1 MPRALAFPVPLVC
14 PCCRA
19 AALHSDDSTV
29 RCAACGAEFRV
40 TDGFLDLIV
49 GERFADDSDETC
61 QCYEEISNAHTVD
74 HYWIP
79 LFRRLFAGAAPG
91 RRPRILAVGCGTG
104 VEVDKLHEAGFDAVG
119 IEIGDRTRSWP
130 RRKSR
135 EWLMLANG
143 MHMPFPDDSFD
154 AVFCGCVFPH
164 LGVVGDSFVVTA
176 RYREDRLA
184 MAREMVRVV
193 RPGGHIV
200 ASSPNRRFPFD
211 IFHGRK
217 PGSYRPRVNWPG
229 SRFLLSVGDYAGML
243 RAAGCSDVVAEPAA
257 GYWGFVRSKH
267 SLKGLLLGVPVRLLF
282 WLTSR
287 EALRFLRGSVLAPWL
302 VVHGTKPGP

>member
-1 MPRALAFPVPLVC
+1 MMQALAFPIPLVC
-14 PCCRA
+14 PSCRA
-19 AALHSDDSTV
+19 AALQSDGITI
-29 RCAACGAEFRV
+29 RCAACESEFRI
-40 TDGFLDLIV
+40 TEGFVDLIL
-49 GERFADDSDETC
+49 GERFTDDSDETC
-61 QCYEEISNAHTVD
+61 QCYEEVSNAHTVE

-79 LFRRLFAGAAPG
+79 LFKRLFADLG

-130 RRKSR
+130 RRQAR
-135 EWLMLANG
+135 DWLMLANG
-143 MHMPFPDDSFD
+143 MHMPFADDSFD

-164 LGVVGDSFVVTA
+164 LGVVGDSFVVTE

-184 MAREMVRVV
+184 MAREMVRVA

-200 ASSPNRRFPFD
+200 TSSPNRHFPFD
-211 IFHGRK
+211 IFHGRE

-229 SRFLLSVGDYAGML
+229 SHFLLSVSDYRTML
-243 RAAGCSDVVAEPAA
+243 RDAGCDRVAAEPAD

-267 SLKGLLLGVPVRLLF
+267 SLKGLLLGAPVRLLF
-282 WLTSR
+282 WLTSL
-287 EALRFLRGSVLAPWL
+287 EPMRFLRGSVLAPWL
-302 VVHGTKPGP
+302 VVHATKPGA